1 MPISARTER
10 TKRIG
15 ETSDIYRVV
24 RETDRARKIA
34 TERGREREGVCG
46 QSWQTKQ
53 RQTLRGG
60 RVEQKKM
67 L

>member
-24 RETDRARKIA
+24 RERA
-34 TERGREREGVCG
+34 TERGRLAEREREG
-46 QSWQTKQ
+46 
-53 RQTLRGG
+53 G
-60 RVEQKKM
+60 RVWPKLANKTAANIAWGSR
-67 L
+67 